1 MRYAAALA
9 ALLLLA
15 AVIAAGSAGA
25 QRGAG
30 DFATVGDTRD
40 ALALALR
47 QQQLAQRRAEQLETV
62 AASATEQV
70 EQTRAEAAALASRL
84 QETEA
89 ALAAAGARLAIANL
103 QYGAIRGG
111 IAERQRPLIGLA
123 ATLQNFA
130 RRPLAVAVLRPGSL
144 REAVYTRAI
153 LATALPE
160 VRRRTEGLRGE
171 LDEAAVFRREAL
183 SARTSLARL
192 ERQLGERQRELA
204 AIESRQQ
211 IEQRQASGA
220 AGREAERAL
229 ALAEQVRDLDTL
241 IGELGRAGS
250 LREELAALPGPLLR
264 PAAPAQAVV
273 AEQQAEQ
280 GAASAASAPDDYRLP
295 VTGRV
300 LAGFGAREGGS
311 SNRGV
316 ALSPPPGAVVVA
328 PAAGRVAFSGPYRGY
343 GRIVIIEHSGGWTS
357 VVTGLAR
364 SDVRVGE
371 EVIGGT
377 SLGVAPRRNPRVTL
391 ELRREGEPV
400 NPLLFLG

>member
-1 MRYAAALA
+1 MGIRMRSGRKPTCCWHSGRPPGRISWRGPCWPNSFTARSRSLPAIPIIGQDRAMRYAAALA

-130 RRPLAVAVLRPGSL
+130 RRPLTVAVLRPGSL

-171 LDEAAVFRREAL
+171 LDEAAVFR
-183 SARTSLARL
+183 
-192 ERQLGERQRELA
+192 
-204 AIESRQQ
+204 
-211 IEQRQASGA
+211 
-220 AGREAERAL
+220 
-229 ALAEQVRDLDTL
+229 
-241 IGELGRAGS
+241 
-250 LREELAALPGPLLR
+250 
-264 PAAPAQAVV
+264 
-273 AEQQAEQ
+273 
-280 GAASAASAPDDYRLP
+280 
-295 VTGRV
+295 
-300 LAGFGAREGGS
+300 
-311 SNRGV
+311 
-316 ALSPPPGAVVVA
+316 
-328 PAAGRVAFSGPYRGY
+328 
-343 GRIVIIEHSGGWTS
+343 
-357 VVTGLAR
+357 
-364 SDVRVGE
+364 
-371 EVIGGT
+371 
-377 SLGVAPRRNPRVTL
+377 
-391 ELRREGEPV
+391 
-400 NPLLFLG
+400 